1 MTASSARAALA
12 SCAGLL
18 AGPLL
23 WSVNTE
29 AGQILPYADCRS
41 SLRFAAI
48 ISLTSAALALGSG
61 WVSWRARTAGPVT
74 WSSER
79 TFRFIAILGC
89 LTALIFAFALL
100 LQGAAGLVLTGC
112 ER

>member
-1 MTASSARAALA
+1 MTASSARATLA

-41 SLRFAAI
+41 SIHFAAI
-48 ISLTSAALALGSG
+48 LSLISVALALGSG
-61 WVSWRARTAGPVT
+61 WVSWRARTAGPVA
-74 WSSER
+74 WSER
-79 TFRFIAILGC
+79 TLRFVAVLSC
-89 LTALIFAFALL
+89 LTALIFALALL